1 LRKAAGVDEHLDH
14 GERRL
19 HDMAVDELI
28 CLGDKILDLGEL
40 MGLLTERQR
49 LVQGLAQRVLGTD
62 AHDHH
67 VHAIGERRLIG
78 KLVFGIRSR
87 ALHNGSRIDGSSA
100 RARGDGGLAI
110 AEGGG
115 LRLAN
120 IHQIAAFRILLIARR
135 NLEPRQRLVL
145 DIHDDPLVSERSPPY
160 VFRKTPATS
169 LVNYVVSCIWSL
181 VN

>member
-1 LRKAAGVDEHLDH
+1 
-14 GERRL
+14 
-19 HDMAVDELI
+19 MAVDELVG
-28 CLGDKILDLGEL
+28 LGDKILDLGEL

-49 LVQGLAQRVLGTD
+49 LVQRLAQRVLGTD
-62 AHDHH
+62 AHDHP
-67 VHAIGERRLIG
+67 VHAIGERELIG
-78 KLVFGIRSR
+78 KLVSGIRRR
-87 ALHNGSRIDGSSA
+87 ALHNGSRIDGRSA
-100 RARGDGGLAI
+100 RARGDGRLAI
-110 AEGGG
+110 AEAVS
-115 LRLAN
+115 LRFAH

-169 LVNYVVSCIWSL
+169 LVNDVDTAVWSL